1 MFLLVI
7 GLLLHPIWSDLR
19 QRTES
24 ANIVHHARAAG
35 VIFAALQNLRTE
47 RGPTRTTLEGEH
59 PASANFIAIT
69 RTLRAKSQPAL
80 QAVLQQCAVID
91 CVGSK
96 PETFAGFPGS
106 IDKLVAVRTEVDAA
120 LPVPL
125 RNRRQGIS
133 NDFFLA

>member
-7 GLLLHPIWSDLR
+7 GLLLHPIWSDLH

-24 ANIVHHARAAG
+24 ANIVRHARAAG

-47 RGPTRTTLEGEH
+47 RGPTRTILEGED

-80 QAVLQQCAVID
+80 KAVAEQCAVID

-96 PETFAGFPGS
+96 PETFNGFPGS
-106 IDKLVAVRTEVDAA
+106 VDKLVNVRRDVDAA

-125 RNRRQGIS
+125 KNR
-133 NDFFLA
+133 